1 MAFEIPHHTQ
11 LLCQVSA
18 KSADHNFWPLEHS
31 PSQTVTFKRRARVY
45 ETWKQCQWII
55 GTLTCKHKISG
66 ENLWHLKPHLITFL
80 VSNVLEGGDDI
91 NWWVISGLS
100 SFLKELWSG
109 FYIKAKC
116 VGEDQPNARQSNS
129 PFSNRQTLLSR
140 NLHYQTSSF
149 SLHISQLCR

>member
-11 LLCQVSA
+11 LLCHVSA
-18 KSADHNFWPLEHS
+18 KSVDHNFWPLEHS
-31 PSQTVTFKRRARVY
+31 QTVTLRSRTRVY
-45 ETWKQCQWII
+45 ETWKQCQWIM

-66 ENLWHLKPHLITFL
+66 ENLWHLKPHLIPSLFPMSL
-80 VSNVLEGGDDI
+80 KVGDDI

-109 FYIKAKC
+109 FDIKAKC

-129 PFSNRQTLLSR
+129 PSSNRQTLLSR
-140 NLHYQTSSF
+140 NLPYQTSSF
-149 SLHISQLCR
+149 SLHIGQLCR